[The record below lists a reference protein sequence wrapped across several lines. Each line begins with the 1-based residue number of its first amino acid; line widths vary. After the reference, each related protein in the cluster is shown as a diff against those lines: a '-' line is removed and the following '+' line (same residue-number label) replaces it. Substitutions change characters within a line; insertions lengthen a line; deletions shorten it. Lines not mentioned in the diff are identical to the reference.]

1 MNSGEERECP
11 SSEQEGKA
19 AHRHPGVQREEG
31 RARQERKSKTKGGR
45 GGGSAAAAA
54 EKAAPP
60 QRTSSAMKKTPG
72 WGSAVAEPEN

>member
-45 GGGSAAAAA
+45 GEQRSSSSREGSAPTENQLSN
-54 EKAAPP
+54 EKN
-60 QRTSSAMKKTPG
+60 TGLGLCCGGT
-72 WGSAVAEPEN
+72 